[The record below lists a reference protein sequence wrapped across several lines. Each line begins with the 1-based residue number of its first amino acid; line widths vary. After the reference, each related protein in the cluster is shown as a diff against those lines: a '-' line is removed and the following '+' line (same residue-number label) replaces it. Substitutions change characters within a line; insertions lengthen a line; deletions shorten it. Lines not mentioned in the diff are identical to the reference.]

1 MRYTDGGTQ
10 EAKRSAR
17 MERCVEAVSLVKSEM
32 LLTKDKL

>member
-17 MERCVEAVSLVKSEM
+17 MEMCVEAVSLVKSEM